1 MIACE
6 KSLPFIFN
14 IMQSSNGDY
23 TPELY
28 LSLEL
33 LSIIIKSCPGGEL
46 PAQIFLYAFPIL
58 RKMLLDSFDNQ
69 ILQSG
74 GEVFNEL
81 IKRDPN
87 HFLITKIQKPKSRA
101 LIVC

>member
-1 MIACE
+1 MLDSPVGKHKCQDYMIACE

-58 RKMLLDSFDNQ
+58 QKYCSTR
-69 ILQSG
+69 
-74 GEVFNEL
+74 L
-81 IKRDPN
+81 IIRYCKVGVKC
-87 HFLITKIQKPKSRA
+87 LMS
-101 LIVC
+101 